1 MFGSMAVLTYCD
13 DALIIQYLDYLFE
26 SIEKQILTGQ
36 CTTELLVSMT
46 GAESGHD
53 LLSKFR

>member
-1 MFGSMAVLTYCD
+1 MAVLTYCD